1 MLLNADNLVVIESI
15 GSIRRLKKSQVYV
28 RSWFG
33 YKPAVQKRKVGK
45 PARIILVAVVYVCIH
60 SCSVHTHLQVC
71 ALVVVCV
78 VNVFALAE
86 FYELHAARAVPVKS
100 T

>member
-1 MLLNADNLVVIESI
+1 MPLNQYNKVLLNADNLVVIESI

-45 PARIILVAVVYVCIH
+45 PARIILVAVVYVCTH
-60 SCSVHTHLQVC
+60 SCSVYVYTHL
-71 ALVVVCV
+71 
-78 VNVFALAE
+78 
-86 FYELHAARAVPVKS
+86 
-100 T
+100 

>member
-1 MLLNADNLVVIESI
+1 ML
-15 GSIRRLKKSQVYV
+15 
-28 RSWFG
+28 WFG

-45 PARIILVAVVYVCIH
+45 PARIILVAVVYVCTH
-60 SCSVHTHLQVC
+60 SCTASSVCIHKSVDLRAGCRT
-71 ALVVVCV
+71 AVCV

-86 FYELHAARAVPVKS
+86 FYELNAARVVLAKS